1 MKDKVYWTMRNG
13 HKIDVDDM
21 DTNHLRN
28 TLKML
33 IRRIDALNM
42 RRATRR
48 DFVVNGEMAQ
58 EHADNYEI
66 YRATGMLPEDFQR
79 ERWDDF

>member
-1 MKDKVYWTMRNG
+1 MKDEVYWTMSNG
-13 HKIDVDDM
+13 QKIDVDDM

-33 IRRIDALNM
+33 IRNIEAINI

-48 DFVVNGEMAQ
+48 EFVVNGEMAQ
-58 EHADNYEI
+58 EHADNYDV
-66 YRATGMLPEDFQR
+66 YRATGVLPEDY
-79 ERWDDF
+79 DIY